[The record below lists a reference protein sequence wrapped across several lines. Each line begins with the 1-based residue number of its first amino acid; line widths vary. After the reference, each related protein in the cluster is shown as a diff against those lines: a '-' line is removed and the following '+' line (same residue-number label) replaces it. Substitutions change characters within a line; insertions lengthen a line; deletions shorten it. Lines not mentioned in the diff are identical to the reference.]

1 MNNFQIGTIARM
13 GDNPSMQQLFKAITV
28 GYHPTTENHSE
39 AYRFIPQ

>member
-1 MNNFQIGTIARM
+1 
-13 GDNPSMQQLFKAITV
+13 V